1 MRFKSAVDTWFYI
14 LGIVVP
20 ALIFVFVLLTLGF
33 DSSEVFLS
41 LGVIAL
47 LTLGLPVWLLFSTN
61 YEVSDKVLTVQ
72 SGPFNWSVPL
82 NEISSIQPSRSLLSS
97 PALSLNRLEIQ
108 YGNGQTL
115 LVSPSDMEGFKD
127 AVLQYE

>member
-33 DSSEVFLS
+33 DSSEVFLP

-47 LTLGLPVWLLFSTN
+47 LTLGLPVWLLFSQQLQT
-61 YEVSDKVLTVQ
+61 
-72 SGPFNWSVPL
+72 GSVP
-82 NEISSIQPSRSLLSS
+82 SA
-97 PALSLNRLEIQ
+97 ALPRL
-108 YGNGQTL
+108 
-115 LVSPSDMEGFKD
+115 
-127 AVLQYE
+127 